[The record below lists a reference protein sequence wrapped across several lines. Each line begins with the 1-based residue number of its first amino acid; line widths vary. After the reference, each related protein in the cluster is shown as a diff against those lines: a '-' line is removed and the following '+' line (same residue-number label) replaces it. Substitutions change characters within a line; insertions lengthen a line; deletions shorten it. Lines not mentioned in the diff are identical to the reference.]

1 MRFPEWQYD
10 EMNQVGADFKD
21 PQRAASYDERIVK
34 LGYIPE
40 KIVKEIVAGTG
51 LSGDDTV
58 LDMGAEVER
67 CG

>member
-10 EMNQVGADFKD
+10 EMIQVGADFKD

-40 KIVKEIVAGTG
+40 KIVNRTP
-51 LSGDDTV
+51 TV
-58 LDMGAEVER
+58 ISLCMTHNYHFH
-67 CG
+67 